1 MAPTWLMPKLES
13 SFNLTRNV
21 IIVCSKIMLEE
32 VKKIMQNTWRVETQN
47 KNGNIPQT

>member
-21 IIVCSKIMLEE
+21 TFVYSKIMLEE
-32 VKKIMQNTWRVETQN
+32 AKKKKKNHAKHMESRNTKQEW
-47 KNGNIPQT
+47 